1 MTMLRHFLSSLR
13 KKLTACNHRLPKVKT
28 DAVSSKIMDDDGT
41 RFPSLNKA
49 YTVVLC
55 LSWELVERNHHN
67 HHSHPH
73 NHHHN
78 RNLHHNHL
86 HNHHSNLHNH
96 LHNLHNHHNHLQTDH
111 LLHVHHDHL
120 DHHGLHDL
128 LPLLE
133 ARISSVRSSFHQTQR
148 KHVGWTSYLPYL
160 QKTPSRIQILC
171 SLPVCFL
178 HRPFS

>member
-1 MTMLRHFLSSLR
+1 MY
-13 KKLTACNHRLPKVKT
+13 
-28 DAVSSKIMDDDGT
+28 DDGT
-41 RFPSLNKA
+41 RFPSSNKVC
-49 YTVVLC
+49 TVVLC
-55 LSWELVERNHHN
+55 LSWEPVERNH
-67 HHSHPH
+67 H

-86 HNHHSNLHNH
+86 HNHRSNLHNH

-133 ARISSVRSSFHQTQR
+133 VKISSVRSSFHRTQK
-148 KHVGWTSYLPYL
+148 KHV
-160 QKTPSRIQILC
+160 
-171 SLPVCFL
+171 
-178 HRPFS
+178 